1 MDDHMAITPEE
12 AASARADAD
21 LLHSAEEVAALLDT
35 MAAEITTVL
44 GDKNPLVLCV
54 MTGGV
59 IFTGHLLTRL
69 DFPLEQDYLH
79 ATRYRGKTSGSRT
92 ITWLHKPD
100 TPLQGRHVLLLD
112 DILDEGYTLR
122 EIAHWCHEQD
132 AASVKVAVLAD
143 KQHDRRVEGI
153 KRDFSA
159 IELVDRYVFGFGMDY
174 KEYWRNANGIYAIK
188 GL

>member
-1 MDDHMAITPEE
+1 MDITPEQ
-12 AASARADAD
+12 AALALEEAD
-21 LLHSAEEVAALLDT
+21 LLHSA
-35 MAAEITTVL
+35 AEIAAVL
-44 GDKNPLVLCV
+44 DCMAEEITAELSGKNPLVLCV

-59 IFTGHLLTRL
+59 IVTGHLLTRL

-79 ATRYRGKTSGSRT
+79 ATRYRGKTSGSKS

-100 TPLQGRHVLLLD
+100 TPLKGRHVLLVD

-122 EIAHWCHEQD
+122 EIASWCREQG

-143 KQHDRRVEGI
+143 KQHDRRVDGI
-153 KRDFSA
+153 ERDFSA
-159 IELVDRYVFGFGMDY
+159 LELVDRYVFGFGMDY
-174 KEYWRNANGIYAIK
+174 KEYWRNANGIYAVK

>member
-1 MDDHMAITPEE
+1 MATTPED
-12 AASARADAD
+12 AAYVMAEAD
-21 LLHSAEEVAALLDT
+21 LLHSAAEVAAMLDQ
-35 MAAEITTVL
+35 MAAEITTAL
-44 GDKNPLVLCV
+44 HDKNPLVLCV

-69 DFPLEQDYLH
+69 AFPLEQDYLH
-79 ATRYRGKTSGSRT
+79 ATRYRGKTSGSKT

-100 TPLQGRHVLLLD
+100 TPLKGRHVLLVD

-122 EIAHWCHEQD
+122 EISHWCQEQG
-132 AASVKVAVLAD
+132 AASVQVAVLAD
-143 KQHDRRVEGI
+143 KQHDRRVDGI
-153 KRDFSA
+153 QRDFSA

-174 KEYWRNANGIYAIK
+174 KEYWRNANGIYAVK

>member
-1 MDDHMAITPEE
+1 MAITPEE
-12 AASARADAD
+12 AARAMAEAD
-21 LLHSAEEVAALLDT
+21 LLHSAEEVAAMLDQ
-35 MAAEITTVL
+35 MAAEITAVL
-44 GDKNPLVLCV
+44 HDKNPLVLCV

-59 IFTGHLLTRL
+59 ILTGHLLTRL
-69 DFPLEQDYLH
+69 VFPLEQDYLH
-79 ATRYRGKTSGSRT
+79 ATRYRGKTSGSKT

-100 TPLQGRHVLLLD
+100 TPLKGRHVLLVD

-122 EIAHWCHEQD
+122 EITLWCQEQG

-143 KQHDRRVEGI
+143 KQHDRRVVGI
-153 KRDFSA
+153 QRDFSA

-174 KEYWRNANGIYAIK
+174 KEYWRNANGIYAVK

>member
-1 MDDHMAITPEE
+1 MITSEQ
-12 AASARADAD
+12 AARVLAEAD
-21 LLHSAEEVAALLDT
+21 LLHSPEEVSAMLDT
-35 MAAEITTVL
+35 MAAEITAKL
-44 GDKNPLVLCV
+44 ADKSPLVLCV

-59 IFTGHLLTRL
+59 IVTGHLLTRL
-69 DFPLEQDYLH
+69 GFPLEQDYLH
-79 ATRYRGKTSGSRT
+79 ATRYRGATSGSKT

-100 TPLQGRHVLLLD
+100 TSLAGRHILLVD

-122 EIAHWCHEQD
+122 EISHWCRDQG
-132 AASVKVAVLAD
+132 AASVNVAVLAD

-153 KRDFSA
+153 HRDFSA

-174 KEYWRNANGIYAIK
+174 KEYWRNANGIYAAK